1 MKTTCLNRFSRYF
14 HDNHWKHARRHPMGT
29 SSTTYFRSE
38 IFAGVKNNW
47 ISFFLLI
54 SYEVVPQDFDTRV
67 KLIYFS
73 QFYRQYENRDIYTVC
88 RTQWNTCL
96 MKTNDVASVVLFV
109 NWLECFREI
118 WARLETKETLL
129 LVPQDSCCKMIWDWP
144 FTLKFFRRRIVFF
157 RRHRN
162 HIFLFSGEVPI

>member
-1 MKTTCLNRFSRYF
+1 MPGDTPWGQAQLRIFDRKFLPALKITKLVFFFSQVMKLF
-14 HDNHWKHARRHPMGT
+14 P
-29 SSTTYFRSE
+29 E
-38 IFAGVKNNW
+38 I
-47 ISFFLLI
+47 LI
-54 SYEVVPQDFDTRV
+54 RV

-73 QFYRQYENRDIYTVC
+73 QFYRQYEKQRHTC

-118 WARLETKETLL
+118 WAGLETTDLTSSSTRQLL
-129 LVPQDSCCKMIWDWP
+129 QNNMGLTIYLEGGYVM
-144 FTLKFFRRRIVFF
+144 FFRRRHFFF
-157 RRHRN
+157 RRHRI